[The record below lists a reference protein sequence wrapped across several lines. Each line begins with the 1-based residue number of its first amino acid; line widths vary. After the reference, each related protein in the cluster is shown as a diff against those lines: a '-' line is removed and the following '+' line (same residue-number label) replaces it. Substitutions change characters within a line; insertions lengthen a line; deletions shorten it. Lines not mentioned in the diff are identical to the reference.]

1 MKPQDV
7 IGTIRRK
14 VRAPRKD
21 DVRTVLAVTA
31 GAASAI
37 WLALRFKR
45 ELYGPGGTKLSRYS
59 RSIDKIWRRDRS

>member
-1 MKPQDV
+1 MKPYAV
-7 IGTIRRK
+7 LGALRRK
-14 VRAPRKD
+14 VRPPRKED
-21 DVRTVLAVTA
+21 IRTVLTVAA

-59 RSIDKIWRRDRS
+59 RSIDKIWPRDRS

>member
-1 MKPQDV
+1 MKPRDV

-14 VRAPRKD
+14 VRAPRKA
-21 DVRTVLAVTA
+21 DVRTVLAVSA

-59 RSIDKIWRRDRS
+59 RSIDKIWPRDRS